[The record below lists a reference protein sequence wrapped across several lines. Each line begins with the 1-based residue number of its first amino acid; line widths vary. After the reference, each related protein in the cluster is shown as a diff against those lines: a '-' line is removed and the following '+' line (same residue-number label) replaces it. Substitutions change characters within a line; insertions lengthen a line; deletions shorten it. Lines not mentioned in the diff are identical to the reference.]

1 MSRLSL
7 KKTTEKVINNSFL
20 QNLFLIFL
28 FLLFNI
34 ILIFNFLDKHKIYV
48 YNLNITINNKDLSI
62 YSDPIFEGHLKPEIL
77 KILNRFSD
85 ISHIMGKK
93 RFKNIIVYNFMR
105 DNYLDFYI
113 RANTEID
120 LKIFYDYLTEEHNT
134 VLSKFIAS
142 YTIVEFANDILNKAT
157 TFNYNEH
164 DIFDIYWES
173 INEIRNHNF
182 LEIFYIKKINYKFII
197 NYLFLIILNSL
208 YFIFFEKN

>member
-1 MSRLSL
+1 
-7 KKTTEKVINNSFL
+7 
-20 QNLFLIFL
+20 
-28 FLLFNI
+28 
-34 ILIFNFLDKHKIYV
+34 
-48 YNLNITINNKDLSI
+48 
-62 YSDPIFEGHLKPEIL
+62 
-77 KILNRFSD
+77 
-85 ISHIMGKK
+85 MGKK

-157 TFNYNEH
+157 TFNYNEY

-182 LEIFYIKKINYKFII
+182 LKYFILKKLII
-197 NYLFLIILNSL
+197 NLLLII
-208 YFIFFEKN
+208 YF